1 MGLFSS
7 EPAICTICKKPTKHK
22 HKAKKEWYVES
33 PLCGDCYI
41 SKMQEQYDGNVKSF
55 CDTCKMK
62 KKVSELWEP
71 RWQWDMKGLLC
82 KTCFDKKENDFN
94 QKKEFCSQCSVKLG
108 FFRYKPKPDWKMDG
122 QLCRNCWDSIKAKN
136 G

>member
-1 MGLFSS
+1 MGLFSG

-22 HKAKKEWYVES
+22 HKAKKEWYIES

-55 CDTCKMK
+55 CDACKIK
-62 KKVSELWEP
+62 KNVSELWEP

-82 KTCFDKKENDFN
+82 KTCFDKKESDFN

-108 FFRYKPKPDWKMDG
+108 FFRYKPKPNWKMDG
-122 QLCRNCWDSIKAKN
+122 QLCRNCWDTIKAKN

>member
-1 MGLFSS
+1 MGLFSG

-55 CDTCKMK
+55 CDACKIK
-62 KKVSELWEP
+62 KNVSELWEP

-82 KTCFDKKENDFN
+82 KTCFDKKETDFN
-94 QKKEFCSQCSVKLG
+94 QKKEFCSQCSAKLG
-108 FFRYKPKPDWKMDG
+108 FFRYKPKPNWKMDG
-122 QLCRNCWDSIKAKN
+122 QLCRNCWDSIKEKN

>member
-55 CDTCKMK
+55 CDACKIK
-62 KKVSELWEP
+62 KNVSELWEP

-82 KTCFDKKENDFN
+82 KTSFDKKETDFN
-94 QKKEFCSQCSVKLG
+94 QKKEFCSQCSAKLG
-108 FFRYKPKPDWKMDG
+108 FFRYKPKPNWKMDG
-122 QLCRNCWDSIKAKN
+122 QLCRNCWDSIKEKN

>member
-1 MGLFSS
+1 MGLFSG

-82 KTCFDKKENDFN
+82 KTCFDKKESDFN

-108 FFRYKPKPDWKMDG
+108 FFRYKPKPNWKMDG
-122 QLCRNCWDSIKAKN
+122 QLCRNCWDTIKAKN

>member
-1 MGLFSS
+1 MKLFSS

-55 CDTCKMK
+55 CGTCKMK
-62 KKVSELWEP
+62 KNVSELWEP

-94 QKKEFCSQCSVKLG
+94 HKKEFCSQCSTKLG
-108 FFRYKPKPDWKMDG
+108 FFRYKAKPHWKIDG

>member
-55 CDTCKMK
+55 CDACKIK
-62 KKVSELWEP
+62 KNVSELWEP

-82 KTCFDKKENDFN
+82 KTCFDKKETDFN
-94 QKKEFCSQCSVKLG
+94 QKKEFCSQCSAKLG
-108 FFRYKPKPDWKMDG
+108 FFRYKPKPNWKMDG
-122 QLCRNCWDSIKAKN
+122 QLCRNCWDSIKEKN

>member
-1 MGLFSS
+1 
-7 EPAICTICKKPTKHK
+7 
-22 HKAKKEWYVES
+22 
-33 PLCGDCYI
+33 
-41 SKMQEQYDGNVKSF
+41 MQEQYDGNVKSF
-55 CDTCKMK
+55 CETCKMK

-82 KTCFDKKENDFN
+82 KTCFDKKESDFN

-108 FFRYKPKPDWKMDG
+108 FFRYKPKPNWKMDG